1 MNIPCSRWELG
12 DVSSSILIAKIMPEA
27 FGWRLPY
34 SGDIFIGSLPATRHM
49 TQHWKKS
56 SKVCYML
63 NLGPLLFLNFERQI
77 VVMRTKLLALS
88 INRRDL
94 KQRLMVDAFNEQADQ
109 VWVCFHLLIFFDVLL
124 CLWVSMYRFLSDLT
138 YSKRLK
144 RKEQKAHSKFC
155 RF

>member
-1 MNIPCSRWELG
+1 
-12 DVSSSILIAKIMPEA
+12 
-27 FGWRLPY
+27 
-34 SGDIFIGSLPATRHM
+34 M

-109 VWVCFHLLIFFDVLL
+109 V
-124 CLWVSMYRFLSDLT
+124 
-138 YSKRLK
+138 
-144 RKEQKAHSKFC
+144 
-155 RF
+155 